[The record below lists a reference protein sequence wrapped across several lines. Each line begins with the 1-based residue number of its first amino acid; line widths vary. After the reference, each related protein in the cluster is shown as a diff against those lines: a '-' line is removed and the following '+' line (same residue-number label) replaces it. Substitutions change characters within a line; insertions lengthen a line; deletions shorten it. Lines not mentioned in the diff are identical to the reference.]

1 MPFRLA
7 PIDLLNA
14 AASLHGLAVERDLAY
29 GSHPRQ
35 LLDLYRPAAGPD
47 GLPVLVWFY
56 GGAWQSGRRQD
67 YRFVAARLARRGMLV
82 AVPDYRL
89 HPEAGYP
96 AFLQDAAA
104 AVAHVRRHAAAWGG
118 DPGRIVLAGHSAG
131 AHIAAMLALDRRWLG
146 LRDGIAGAVGLAGPY
161 DFLPIQGP
169 DIRAVF
175 AAAAADLRET
185 QPIHHADGTAPP
197 LLLLHG
203 TRDRTCYPRNS
214 LALAAR
220 IRAAGGRAEA
230 VLYPGIG
237 HIGIVLGFVP
247 LLARCPTLIDVD
259 RFVRSALAPSRA
271 AAIQPA
277 A

>member
-1 MPFRLA
+1 MPIRLA

-14 AASLHGLAVERDLAY
+14 AAGLRGLIVERDLMY
-29 GSHPRQ
+29 GGHPRQ
-35 LLDLYRPAAGPD
+35 RLDLYRPAGGPD
-47 GLPVLVWFY
+47 GLPVVVWFY
-56 GGAWQSGRRQD
+56 GGAWQTGRRQD

-89 HPEAGYP
+89 YPEAGYP
-96 AFLQDAAA
+96 AFLHDAAA
-104 AVAHVRRHAAAWGG
+104 AVAQVRRLAAARGG
-118 DPGRIVLAGHSAG
+118 DAGRIILAGHSAG
-131 AHIAAMLALDRRWLG
+131 AYIAAMLALDRRWLG
-146 LRDGIAGAVGLAGPY
+146 AREDIAGAVGLAGPY
-161 DFLPIQGP
+161 DFLPIQGA

-175 AAAAADLRET
+175 AGAADLRET

-214 LALAAR
+214 LALATR
-220 IRAAGGRAEA
+220 TRAAGGRAEA
-230 VLYPGIG
+230 VLFPGVG

-247 LLARCPTLIDVD
+247 LLARCPTLPFVD
-259 RFVRSALAPSRA
+259 RFVRGALVPARP